1 MHEIASVP
9 VKITEIRDETPTI
22 KTFEFDGCFSSKA
35 GQFCMVWILGVDEV
49 PMGFSSPSSIT
60 VQKVGEATE
69 ALFSLDVGDTIGI
82 KGPLGNGYT
91 PKGRVLAIAGGVG
104 AAPLRPLALEGL
116 ADTFI
121 LGARTADEIVYKDE
135 LGCMTDLRI
144 STDDGSCGHH
154 GFVTDLLTGAD
165 NVRGQNEEGVDP
177 EDYDTICVCGPEIMM
192 KNVLRILDW
201 AGVSDRAQFSLV
213 RYMKCGVGICGSCCL
228 DDGGLRVC
236 RDGPV
241 FSGTDLLKSS
251 EFGNYSR
258 DATGRRVPGGS
269 H

>member
-35 GQFCMVWILGVDEV
+35 GQFCMVWIPGVDEV

-69 ALFSLDVGDTIGI
+69 ALFSLNVGDTIGI

-91 PKGRVLAIAGGVG
+91 PEGRVLVIAGGVG

-135 LGCMTDLRI
+135 LGSLTDLRI
-144 STDDGSCGHH
+144 STDDGSYGHH
-154 GFVTDLLTGAD
+154 GFVTDLLAGAG
-165 NVRGQNEEGVDP
+165 RGGSGVDP

-192 KNVLRILDW
+192 KNVLRILNEKDL
-201 AGVSDRAQFSLV
+201 SDRAQFSLV

-228 DDGGLRVC
+228 DDAGLRVC

-241 FSGTDLLKSS
+241 FSGTDLLKSF

-258 DATGRRVPGGS
+258 DATGRRVSGGG